1 MVYTKLK
8 NHGAQPNKMS
18 ENDLLRKEND
28 DLKKFISLLLAEI
41 ELTER
46 VWEIKQN
53 FENSPD
59 SNRIIVPIM
68 DRIAKIKEERNVLQ
82 LHLNL
87 N

>member
-8 NHGAQPNKMS
+8 NHGAQQNKMS